1 MQKVFSRNDFFVL
14 FLILSATLLT
24 ACGGGGGSS
33 ATSVSPVELEIRDSI
48 AAVATAIDSE
58 DATAAMNGF
67 DSNLKYYPTNPSVIG
82 GYEDYNNFKTRLENF
97 FSGAIVKQFTIE
109 TLGVDVGI
117 ETTAMARGTLSCSY
131 TDSNGIDRQLTEQ
144 IEMKLERVG
153 KWGIT
158 EIYAYDTAVGLTGMK
173 FPPQP

>member
-1 MQKVFSRNDFFVL
+1 
-14 FLILSATLLT
+14 
-24 ACGGGGGSS
+24 
-33 ATSVSPVELEIRDSI
+33 
-48 AAVATAIDSE
+48 
-58 DATAAMNGF
+58 
-67 DSNLKYYPTNPSVIG
+67 
-82 GYEDYNNFKTRLENF
+82 
-97 FSGAIVKQFTIE
+97 
-109 TLGVDVGI
+109 
-117 ETTAMARGTLSCSY
+117 SCSY